1 MKGIDMVRRLSV
13 LAGVVALASVLM
25 VPAASAGK
33 ARTYE
38 VTITNLTTGQPL
50 TPPVVAAHKKPV
62 EIFEVGNA
70 ASYAVQQLAENGNGG
85 PLVAELGANK
95 HVSAIWEAT
104 EPLVPAG
111 TPGAE
116 DLGFK
121 DYVTFEITSYKGAKY
136 LSVASMLICTND
148 GFTGVDGVRLP
159 KKVGQS
165 KTIWSDAY
173 DAGTENNT
181 EDFADMVPPC
191 QGLIGVV
198 AMPAETGTGTTNG
211 ALAEGGVIHHH
222 NGIVG
227 GIDDLTVSDHGFT
240 NPVIEITIER
250 IS

>member
-1 MKGIDMVRRLSV
+1 M
-13 LAGVVALASVLM
+13 
-25 VPAASAGK
+25 
-33 ARTYE
+33 
-38 VTITNLTTGQPL
+38 
-50 TPPVVAAHKKPV
+50 AAHKKPV

-70 ASYAVQQLAENGNGG
+70 ASYALQQLAENGNGD

-95 HVSAIWEAT
+95 HVSAIWLT
-104 EPLVPAG
+104 GEPLVPAAD
-111 TPGAE
+111 PGAS
-116 DLGFK
+116 GFS
-121 DYVTFEITSYKGAKY
+121 DSVTFEITSYKGAKY

-148 GFTGVDGVRLP
+148 GFTGIDGVRLP

-181 EDFADMVPPC
+181 ENFADIVPPC
-191 QGLIGVV
+191 QGLIGVTGD
-198 AMPAETGTGTTNG
+198 AGTGTTNS

-227 GIDDLTVSDHGFT
+227 GNDLTLMDHGFT